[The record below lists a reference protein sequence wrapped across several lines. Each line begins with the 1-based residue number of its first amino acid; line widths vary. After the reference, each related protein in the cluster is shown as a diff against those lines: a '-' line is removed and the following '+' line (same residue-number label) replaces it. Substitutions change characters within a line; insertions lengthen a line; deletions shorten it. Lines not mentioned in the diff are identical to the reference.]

1 MEISVVGREVVES
14 WKRLE
19 GWEAVVRMLDG
30 CKRCVVR
37 VNVREGDVRIQAGED
52 GGGDGGWLANG
63 GNVGPLGWG
72 TQGVGGSVE
81 LVNCRGRDGDV
92 KGVDGGEFEG
102 GRGLRVEHFLG
113 LRFASCDVII

>member
-1 MEISVVGREVVES
+1 MEISVVGREIVES
-14 WKRLE
+14 WRRLE

-72 TQGVGGSVE
+72 PQGVWGVVE
-81 LVNCRGRDGDV
+81 LVNCRGRDGCV
-92 KGVDGGEFEG
+92 
-102 GRGLRVEHFLG
+102 RGLMEGSLRGEGMRVEYFW
-113 LRFASCDVII
+113 V